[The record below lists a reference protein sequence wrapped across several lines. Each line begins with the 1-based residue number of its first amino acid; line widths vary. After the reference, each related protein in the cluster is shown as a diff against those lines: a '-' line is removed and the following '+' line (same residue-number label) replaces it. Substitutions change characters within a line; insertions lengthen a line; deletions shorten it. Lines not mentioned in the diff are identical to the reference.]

1 MPGGDNRPTRLK
13 ASAIREGRHFRHTIQ
28 VRDHSLTIDER
39 LSDGGA
45 DAGIPLDAVERMRAA
60 LVAFGKDGQS
70 MIHVYDGMPHA
81 FNADYRPSYRKEAAD
96 DGWKRMLAWFKKNGV
111 A

>member
-1 MPGGDNRPTRLK
+1 
-13 ASAIREGRHFRHTIQ
+13 
-28 VRDHSLTIDER
+28 
-39 LSDGGA
+39 
-45 DAGIPLDAVERMRAA
+45 MRAA
-60 LVAFGKDGQS
+60 LVAFGKENQS

-81 FNADYRPSYRKEAAD
+81 FHADYRASYRKEAAD

>member
-1 MPGGDNRPTRLK
+1 MLGLY
-13 ASAIREGRHFRHTIQ
+13 
-28 VRDHSLTIDER
+28 
-39 LSDGGA
+39 GGA
-45 DAGIPLDAVERMRAA
+45 DQGIPLDAVERMRAA
-60 LVAFGKDGQS
+60 LVAFGKDNQS

-81 FNADYRPSYRKEAAD
+81 FHADYRASYRKEAAD